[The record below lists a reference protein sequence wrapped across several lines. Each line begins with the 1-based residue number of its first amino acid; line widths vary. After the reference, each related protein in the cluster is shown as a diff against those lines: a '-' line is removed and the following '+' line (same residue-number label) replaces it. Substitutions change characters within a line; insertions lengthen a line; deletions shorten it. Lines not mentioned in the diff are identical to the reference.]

1 MVGNGP
7 SGICLSY
14 LLSGNM
20 PYYVGQSEDD
30 MLHARLSVQPD
41 QSLVEQDLE
50 FLAEVGQIYVEPVL
64 FEFHADF
71 LRFK

>member
-1 MVGNGP
+1 MLYKISLKTIKTIKTLQLVGNGP

-20 PYYVGQSEDD
+20 PYYVGQSEDE

-50 FLAEVGQIYVEPVL
+50 FLAEV
-64 FEFHADF
+64 
-71 LRFK
+71 